1 MPNSDGLLELEGK
14 IVAVL
19 PGTMF
24 RVELPNKYVVLA
36 YLSGKLRKNF
46 IRIIEGD
53 IVRVEIDPKDLSQA
67 RIVYRSRNAV
77 APAGGPLKCSMPP
90 RKK

>member
-1 MPNSDGLLELEGK
+1 MPNSDGFLELEGK

-24 RVELPNKYVVLA
+24 RVELPNKHVVLA
-36 YLSGKLRKNF
+36 YLSGKLRKNY
-46 IRIIEGD
+46 IKIIIGD
-53 IVRVEIDPKDLSQA
+53 VVRVEIDPKDLTQA

-77 APAGGPLKCSMPP
+77 SAAPAAAPQRR
-90 RKK
+90 RK